1 MNIATNTKGAK
12 KVSLALMVGA
22 LGIVYGDIGTSPLY
36 AISEAFFGHYPL
48 ARTDQNILGVVS
60 MMFWS
65 LIVVVTVKYIGLIL
79 RADNNGEGG
88 IFALL
93 GLLLKKERN
102 NNGQAQPKPAFFVA
116 ARSALFSVILIGAA
130 LLYGDGI
137 ITPAISVLSAAE
149 GLSVITPA
157 ARHFQIPVT
166 IGILIILFA
175 IQSKGTNRIGWLF
188 GPVMLLWFASIAIL
202 GVLQII
208 KEPQILSGLNPKYTF
223 LMAWD
228 HGWRVLLVLGAVVLC
243 VTGVEAMYA
252 DLGHFGRP
260 AITRTWLFLVFPCLL
275 LNYMGQ
281 GAYMLSGQTVPE
293 NHLFFAIIPRG
304 LLIPMVALATMAT
317 IIASQAL
324 ISGAFSL
331 TQQAIAMGLFP
342 RLKIVHTNPEVPG
355 QIYLPFINWALLIG
369 CVCLVLSFKTSGA
382 LAAAY
387 GIAVTGT
394 MGVTTI
400 VFALVA
406 IWVFGWQPK
415 FLLPLVIPIFL
426 VDISFFSANLIKFMD
441 GGYVPILI
449 GLGVF
454 FVMDTWRWGRTWI
467 GKAYQ
472 KKIKDYDLTIESI
485 VHSKALLSAA
495 RTNISLVVMASRP
508 IMSLQDNVPPVLA
521 IHYNNWR
528 HLPKHIIFLS
538 IIQTGSPFV
547 LEAERYRQTIFCQ
560 DAHNGTLVSVQA
572 SYGYMEQPQI
582 RTALLEMK
590 RLHLLKVPKE
600 PRKWLILLGAERF
613 VTKGD
618 TWIDRVRINVFSRM
632 NRLAKPVTDY
642 FGLET
647 DSAVTIETINV

>member
-1 MNIATNTKGAK
+1 MSTPNDTSTPRKLG
-12 KVSLALMVGA
+12 LGLMVGA

-48 ARTDQNILGVVS
+48 ARTDTNVLGVIS
-60 MMFWS
+60 LMFWS
-65 LIVVVTVKYIGLIL
+65 LMIVVTVKYIGLIL

-93 GLLLKKERN
+93 GLLLKKERSLGN
-102 NNGQAQPKPAFFVA
+102 HGHPKPAIFIA
-116 ARSALFSVILIGAA
+116 ARSALFAIILIGAA

-137 ITPAISVLSAAE
+137 ITPAISVLSAVE

-157 ARHFQIPVT
+157 AHGLQIPVA
-166 IGILIILFA
+166 IAILVLLFA

-188 GPVMLLWFASIAIL
+188 GPVMALWFTAIAGL
-202 GVLQII
+202 GVLQIVRAPRI
-208 KEPQILSGLNPKYTF
+208 LLGLHPQYAL

-252 DLGHFGRP
+252 DLGHFGRR
-260 AITRTWLFLVFPCLL
+260 AITRTWLFFVSPCLL
-275 LNYMGQ
+275 LNYLGQ
-281 GAYMLSGQTVPE
+281 GAYLLSGEAVPE
-293 NHLFFAIIPRG
+293 NHLFFAITPRP
-304 LLIPMVALATMAT
+304 LLIPMVILATLAT

-331 TQQAIAMGLFP
+331 TQQAIALGLFP
-342 RLKIVHTNPEVPG
+342 RLKIVHTNPKVPG

-369 CVCLVLSFKTSGA
+369 CAWLVLSFKSSGA

-394 MGVTTI
+394 MGITTI
-400 VFALVA
+400 MFTMVA
-406 IWVFGWQPK
+406 TWVFGWRPK
-415 FLLPLVIPIFL
+415 LLLLLIIPIFL
-426 VDISFFSANLIKFMD
+426 VDIAFFSANLLKFMD
-441 GGYVPILI
+441 GGYVPVII

-467 GKAYQ
+467 SQVYQ
-472 KKIKDYDLTIESI
+472 KKSKEYDLTIADI
-485 VHSKALLSAA
+485 ALCKSKMLVAHA
-495 RTNISLVVMASRP
+495 NISLVVMASRP
-508 IMSLQDNVPPVLA
+508 ILTLEDKAPPVLA
-521 IHYNNWR
+521 VHYNNWQ

-538 IIQTGSPFV
+538 IIQTGSPFIP
-547 LEAERYRQTIFCQ
+547 EADRYQQTIFSH
-560 DAHNGTLVSVQA
+560 DHHNGTLTSVQA
-572 SYGYMEQPQI
+572 YYGYMEQPMI
-582 RTALLEMK
+582 RAALLEMK

-613 VTKGD
+613 VTQGD
-618 TWIDRVRINVFSRM
+618 TLLDKLRIGVFSRM

-647 DSAVTIETINV
+647 DSAVSIETINV